1 MINDS
6 GNINKQEFI
15 NLGITN
21 AIAANCNDVVG
32 GDSDSD
38 IVGGGA
44 VVQATPCRYA
54 TSHLVAGITVARGC
68 WEVAAPRIVI

>member
-1 MINDS
+1 MASSND
-6 GNINKQEFI
+6 I
-15 NLGITN
+15 
-21 AIAANCNDVVG
+21 VG

-38 IVGGGA
+38 IAGSGA

-54 TSHLVAGITVARGC
+54 ASYLVAGITVARGC